1 VTLDGGAAAA
11 RTPRADARRNR
22 QRVLD
27 AAESAF
33 AADGISVP
41 IDEIAR
47 RAGVGAGTV
56 YRHFPTKEALF
67 HAIVLTRLER
77 MAGQARVL
85 AGAPDPGAAFFD
97 FLAMQVDEG
106 RAKRDLVD
114 ALAAAGFDSSP
125 AGTQVGR
132 EFRGAV
138 AELLASAQRAG
149 AVRDDVGIAD
159 LMALLRGISLAVRD
173 AEDPDQARRLLEIV
187 CSGLRPPAIS
197 PPTGAGRGTRASAR

>member
-1 VTLDGGAAAA
+1 MTPDGSAPGPRTL
-11 RTPRADARRNR
+11 RADARRNR

-33 AADGISVP
+33 ATDGISVP

-77 MAGQARVL
+77 MTGQARLL
-85 AGAPDPGAAFFD
+85 AASGDPGAAFFD
-97 FLAMQVDEG
+97 FLAAQVDEG
-106 RAKRDLVD
+106 RAKKDLVD

-125 AGTQVGR
+125 AATQVGR

-173 AEDPDQARRLLEIV
+173 TAEADQPRRLLEIV
-187 CSGLRPPAIS
+187 FGGLRPPA
-197 PPTGAGRGTRASAR
+197 R

>member
-1 VTLDGGAAAA
+1 VTLDSARSGP

-33 AADGISVP
+33 AGDGIAVP

-67 HAIVLTRLER
+67 HAIVLGRLER
-77 MAGQARVL
+77 MTAQARAL
-85 AGAPDPGAAFFD
+85 AGAQDPGAAFFD
-97 FLAMQVDEG
+97 FLATLVQEG
-106 RAKRDLVD
+106 HAKRDLVD
-114 ALAAAGFDSSP
+114 ALAAGGFVTNP
-125 AGTQVGR
+125 AATPVGR

-138 AELLASAQRAG
+138 GALLDRAQAAG
-149 AVRDDVGIAD
+149 AVRRDVGIED
-159 LMALLRGISLAVRD
+159 LMALLRGVSLAVRGSG
-173 AEDPDQARRLLEIV
+173 EPDLPGRLFAV
-187 CSGLRPPAIS
+187 VSRGLRPD
-197 PPTGAGRGTRASAR
+197 AGV

>member
-1 VTLDGGAAAA
+1 VTLDASSSGPRAL
-11 RTPRADARRNR
+11 RADARRNR

-77 MAGQARVL
+77 MTAQARTLV
-85 AGAPDPGAAFFD
+85 AARDPGPAFFD
-97 FLAMQVDEG
+97 FLAGMVEEG
-106 RAKRDLVD
+106 QAKRDLVD
-114 ALAAAGFDSSP
+114 ALAAEGIDSSA

-138 AELLASAQRAG
+138 ADLMARAQRAG
-149 AVRDDVGIAD
+149 AVRDEVGIAD
-159 LMALLRGISLAVRD
+159 LTALLRGISLAVRD
-173 AEDPDQARRLLEIV
+173 AQEANQPRRLLEIV
-187 CSGLRPPAIS
+187 CSGLRPPA
-197 PPTGAGRGTRASAR
+197 R